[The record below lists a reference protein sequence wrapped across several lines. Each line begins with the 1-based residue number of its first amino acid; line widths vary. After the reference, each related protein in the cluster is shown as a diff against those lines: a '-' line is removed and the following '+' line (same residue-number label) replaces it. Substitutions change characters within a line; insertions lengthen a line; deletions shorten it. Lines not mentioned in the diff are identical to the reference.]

1 MAGLCWR
8 PRLGDLA
15 RRDAGVAVKDTR
27 ATFEPAQRL
36 AERIGTDLQKDV
48 NQGSHIRTKAPMGLA
63 TDKTDYLTT
72 SQARHSTRSPL
83 VLVGVILP
91 AACRWARALGT
102 RAPRR
107 ASRTAGEPRANPST
121 SGARTLCTTRALGR
135 RERKAHLRQNM

>member
-1 MAGLCWR
+1 M
-8 PRLGDLA
+8 
-15 RRDAGVAVKDTR
+15 KDTR

-121 SGARTLCTTRALGR
+121 SAAAHTHALHHAYPRPQGEEGASPSKHVMCDAL
-135 RERKAHLRQNM
+135 LV